1 MQEGTFSTMRIR
13 GLPEGFLSYLCCL
26 SQAFAVALALAVA
39 RALALALALSHSK
52 ESYKRQAQKS
62 IIKKSC
68 KEGLEFF
75 MKKTEQGKNLRKCR
89 DYEKNL
95 AGECGLPRS

>member
-62 IIKKSC
+62 IIKK
-68 KEGLEFF
+68 KLQRRAGVF
-75 MKKTEQGKNLRKCR
+75 
-89 DYEKNL
+89 YEK
-95 AGECGLPRS
+95 S